1 MAILIDTSFLLALVF
16 ASDMNHSVVRRA
28 MREIREERIIPAPVL
43 PEFFYMCA
51 TRMNYTAA
59 INAFVLVQSDLFSI
73 ETLTRV
79 DMPRMQQIME
89 KYADNKFDFVDTSLM
104 ALSER
109 PGIEDIYTLD
119 QRDFRVFR
127 PKHCPYLRIFP

>member
-1 MAILIDTSFLLALVF
+1 MAVLIDTSFLLALVF
-16 ASDMNHSVVRRA
+16 PADLNHAVVRHA
-28 MREIREERIIPAPVL
+28 MREIKEERIIPAPVL

-59 INAFVLVQSDLFSI
+59 INAFVLAQSELFTI
-73 ETLTRV
+73 EILRQV
-79 DMPRMQQIME
+79 DMLRMQQIME
-89 KYADNKFDFVDTSLM
+89 KYADNRFDFVDTSIM

-109 PGIEDIYTLD
+109 LEIEDVYTLD